1 MVAGKPPPSQI
12 ALPIRL
18 LAMSTPLFLRL
29 QPRLQGIAYRMLGSR
44 AEAEDVVQDVWLR
57 WHEADT
63 DGLDNA
69 EAWLVTVTTRLA
81 IDRLRSAKLRRAH
94 YVGFWL
100 PEPWLD
106 ADQQQPAA
114 SPVENMPSP
123 ANEDAP
129 ATPEQMLERA
139 DDISVA
145 FLALLERLGP
155 EARAAFLLRE
165 VFDADY
171 AEVARALGKSEAACR
186 QIVSRAKA
194 QLKDA
199 RPRHAVSSDTH
210 YSLLAGF
217 AKAARTGD
225 FAALQALLAED
236 AELVSDGGGIVPSF
250 GKVLAGAAR
259 IAQLYF
265 ATQRKSALENA
276 ALGLELVRLNGQ
288 WGVLRFIGDRLE
300 SAQSMQTDGR
310 RITRI
315 HVQRNP
321 EKLQRIAQAWAA
333 GEVSQT
339 SPPDRLIP

>member
-1 MVAGKPPPSQI
+1 MT
-12 ALPIRL
+12 ALT
-18 LAMSTPLFLRL
+18 SLFLRL

-81 IDRLRSAKLRRAH
+81 IDRLRSAKLRRAR

-106 ADQQQPAA
+106 ADQHQPTA
-114 SPVENMPSP
+114 SPVENIPP
-123 ANEDAP
+123 AAQADAP
-129 ATPEQMLERA
+129 ATPEQVLERA

-171 AEVARALGKSEAACR
+171 AEVASALGKSEAACR

-199 RPRHAVSSDTH
+199 RPRHAVSCDTH

-217 AKAARTGD
+217 AQAARTGD

-236 AELVSDGGGIVPSF
+236 AELIGDGGGIVPSF

-259 IAQLYF
+259 IAQLYV
-265 ATQRKSALENA
+265 ATQRKSARDRA
-276 ALGLELVRLNGQ
+276 ALRLELVRLNGQ
-288 WGVLRFIGDRLE
+288 WGVLRFIGGRLE
-300 SAQSMQTDGR
+300 SAQSMQTDSW

-333 GEVSQT
+333 GTMSQT
-339 SPPDRLIP
+339 G